1 MVICS
6 MYHSLAVKECEFV
19 KAEYYQNT
27 YALLVH
33 PQNPYSL
40 FIRRERYTNI
50 ALI

>member
-1 MVICS
+1 MLYV
-6 MYHSLAVKECEFV
+6 SLTSCEGCEFV

-27 YALLVH
+27 YALPVR

-40 FIRRERYTNI
+40 FIRRKRYINI